1 MYNQEEIKGML
12 FIDIETT
19 SGFETYQE
27 AITNIPSLKSFWE
40 RKAKFIRDEDVEL
53 KNLSDDEIYYQKAS
67 LSAEWGRIVC
77 ISVGQVKFDEEGN
90 PFMQKKSFYGT
101 DEKDLLSEFIE
112 FMKIV
117 FFKAPGIKL
126 VGHNIKG
133 FDIPYIIKKSIV
145 HGLDLPKQ
153 LHLHKMKPWENCL
166 IDTYE
171 VWKAGGWSSAALAH
185 ICLLLGIKN
194 PKDEMSAGEVG
205 AAYWAGRIEDIKNYC
220 EEDIEAAGSLVL
232 RFANMSPIRN
242 SDF

>member
-53 KNLSDDEIYYQKAS
+53 KN

-205 AAYWAGRIEDIKNYC
+205 VAYWAGRIEDIKNYC